1 MEEQRKKILI
11 VDDSELNREIL
22 ISMLEDEYDIIRAED
37 GQQAV
42 YIMTEHYMELALLLL
57 DMNMPVMN
65 GYEVLQVMKER
76 LWLDHIP
83 VICISSDS
91 SDDNIGRA
99 YEMGVSDYFGRPFD
113 AAIVLRRVHNT
124 IALHDKSMGNFQD
137 AIGMLSTFYYRIL
150 KVNLT
155 TDSYLILKDGFDDE
169 ETYFNG
175 LSSFSARLH
184 SFADRD
190 YIYDED
196 KQEYLDFCNIKRLKQ
211 AFAGGSKQE
220 AICYR
225 RKAGN
230 EFKWVS
236 VSMMCSEEYEDNNQI
251 VMLYARDINDDYLK
265 QLDEVMRRTMDSLGT
280 VTVNVTKGE
289 CISCA
294 VKEKSVALAEEKES
308 LDSYVR
314 RLSQFAIGWEDRIR
328 IEEIFSQEN
337 LTREFERGKT
347 NISFETVVQG
357 DDDEKIRM
365 YRVVIEMI
373 RNSATGEV
381 EGVLYFLDITESYL
395 AEKIPQLLYQ
405 KSFEKI
411 ALIDARRNLINMES
425 TENFNAYR
433 YLNTKIA
440 YNIYVR
446 DIIGATVPEQEQ
458 ERLRRYMDMQTVCRE
473 LDENERYS
481 FTIQQ
486 FNEDG
491 EKRLKEYNY
500 MYLFKELGIILAV
513 TEDITELTGKDVL
526 TGGYNRQGFIH
537 NAENIFRSCEKKSEY
552 AVLYFNVRNFKAV
565 NELFGIDTGDKVLR
579 MLYKNLKF
587 SSLKPCVV
595 ARVEADQFT
604 CLVEKKNLDLNRL
617 AGLCDW
623 NFTQD
628 GKTMHIFCGCG
639 IFYVEEK
646 MMSINGMIDRAKLA
660 KKYITD
666 EYVKPYNI
674 YDSAMKSR
682 YIDQAEL
689 AGELR
694 NGLAQE
700 QFKVYYQPVVDTQTG
715 KVKSAEALIR
725 WIHPKRGFVSPAI
738 FIPALEESGHISEL
752 DFYVTKKVFGF
763 MKKRHDE
770 GKKNV
775 PISINLSWMDF
786 YDESMIRWIEENV
799 EAYQKMGIA
808 SRFEI
813 TETSFE
819 AMKQNRNNILESLQ
833 EKGAMT
839 LLDDFGSG
847 YSSYGVL
854 QDYNFDILKIDMSL
868 VRQIE
873 TNPKSRSILKSI
885 IAMAHELGMQ
895 LVAEGAETEE
905 QVAFLR
911 ENECDYIQGY
921 YYSKPLSED
930 EFIRYLEND
939 QI

>member
-11 VDDSELNREIL
+11 VDDSEMNREIL
-22 ISMLEDEYDIIRAED
+22 VSMLEDEYDLIQAED

-42 YIMTEHYMELALLLL
+42 YIMSEHYMELSLLLL

-76 LWLDHIP
+76 LWLDRIP
-83 VICISSDS
+83 VISISADS

-99 YEMGVSDYFGRPFD
+99 YKLGVSDYFSRPFD
-113 AAIVLRRVHNT
+113 AAVVLRRVQNT
-124 IALHDKSMGNFQD
+124 IALHDKSMGNIQD
-137 AIGMLSTFYYRIL
+137 TLGMLSAFYYVIL

-155 TDSYLILKDGFDDE
+155 TDSYLILKDGLDDQEKYFDSF
-169 ETYFNG
+169 T
-175 LSSFSARLH
+175 SFSGRLRG
-184 SFADRD
+184 FADVD
-190 YIYDED
+190 CIYED
-196 KQEYLDFCNIKRLKQ
+196 DKKECLEFCNIKRLRK
-211 AFAGGSKQE
+211 AFAGGNRKE
-220 AICYR
+220 MIRYR
-225 RKAGN
+225 RKVKD

-236 VSMMCSEEYEDNNQI
+236 LTMICSEEYEDDNQI
-251 VMLYARDINDDYLK
+251 VMLYVRDINDDYLK
-265 QLDEVMRRTMDSLGT
+265 QLDEVMRKTTDSLGT
-280 VTVNVTKGE
+280 VTVNVSKGK

-294 VKEKSVALAEEKES
+294 VKTKSIGIRGEKEN
-308 LDSYVR
+308 LDDYVR
-314 RLSQFAIGWEDRIR
+314 RISMYAIGCEDRAKANQL
-328 IEEIFSQEN
+328 FVQEN
-337 LTREFERGKT
+337 LLKEFAGGRT
-347 NISFETVVQG
+347 IVSFETVAQG
-357 DDDEKIRM
+357 DKDEKIRM
-365 YRVVIEMI
+365 FRITIEMI
-373 RNSATGEV
+373 RNSMTDDI
-381 EGVLYFLDITESYL
+381 EGVLYFQDITESYL

-405 KSFEKI
+405 KNFEKV

-425 TENFNAYR
+425 TEDFNAYR
-433 YLNTKIA
+433 YLHMKINYNTYCREIL
-440 YNIYVR
+440 
-446 DIIGATVPEQEQ
+446 GTMVPEQEK
-458 ERLRRYMDMQTVCRE
+458 EHLKKNTDIETICSE
-473 LDENERYS
+473 LNQNGRYS
-481 FTIQQ
+481 FTVHQIS
-486 FNEDG
+486 EDG
-491 EKRLKEYNY
+491 EIRLKEFNFMY
-500 MYLFKELGIILAV
+500 MFKELGIILAV
-513 TEDITELTGKDVL
+513 TEDITELSGKDVL

-537 NAENIFRSCEKKSEY
+537 NSENIFRHCDDRTDY

-565 NELFGIDTGDKVLR
+565 NELFGVDIGDNVLR
-579 MLYKNLKF
+579 TIYKNLRS

-604 CLVEKKNLDLNRL
+604 CLVEKKKLDFDALS
-617 AGLCDW
+617 GLCEW
-623 NFTQD
+623 NFTKN

-639 IFYVEEK
+639 IFFVENKE
-646 MMSINGMIDRAKLA
+646 MSINGMIDRAKLA

-674 YDSAMKSR
+674 YDVY
-682 YIDQAEL
+682 YIDRAEL

-700 QFKVYYQPVVDTQTG
+700 QFKVYYQPVVDAKTG
-715 KVKSAEALIR
+715 EIRSAEALIR
-725 WIHPKRGFVSPAI
+725 WMHPKRGFVSPAI

-752 DFYVTKKVFGF
+752 DFYVAKKVFEF
-763 MKKRHDE
+763 MRKRCED
-770 GKKNV
+770 GKKNI

-786 YDESMIRWIEENV
+786 YDEKMMKWIEENV
-799 EAYQKMGIA
+799 ESSQKLGIK

-833 EKGAMT
+833 KKGAVT

-911 ENECDYIQGY
+911 ENDCDCIQGY
-921 YYSKPLSED
+921 YYSKPLPED
-930 EFIRYLEND
+930 EFLEYLGEN
-939 QI
+939 

>member
-1 MEEQRKKILI
+1 MEEQKKKILI

-22 ISMLEDEYDIIRAED
+22 ISMLEDEYDIIQAED
-37 GQQAV
+37 GKQAV
-42 YIMTEHYMELALLLL
+42 YIMTEHHMELALLLL

-76 LWLDHIP
+76 LWLNHIP
-83 VICISSDS
+83 VICISADS

-113 AAIVLRRVHNT
+113 AAVVLRRVHNT
-124 IALHDKSMGNFQD
+124 IALHDKSMENFQD
-137 AIGMLSTFYYRIL
+137 AIGMLSTFYYLIL

-155 TDSYLILKDGFDDE
+155 TDSYLILKDGFNDG
-169 ETYFNG
+169 ETCFNS
-175 LSSFSARLH
+175 LTSFSARLH
-184 SFADRD
+184 SFADRN
-190 YIYDED
+190 YVYEED
-196 KQEYLDFCNIKRLKQ
+196 KKDYLEFCNTKRLKQ
-211 AFAGGSKQE
+211 AFSEGSKQE
-220 AICYR
+220 TIRYR
-225 RKAGN
+225 RRCGN

-236 VSMMCSEEYEDNNQI
+236 ISMMCSEEYEDDNQI
-251 VMLYARDINDDYLK
+251 VMLYVRDINDDYLK
-265 QLDEVMRRTMDSLGT
+265 QLDEVMRRTKDSLGT
-280 VTVNVTKGE
+280 VTVNVTRGK

-294 VKEKSVALAEEKES
+294 VKEKGIALADEKES
-308 LDSYVR
+308 LDSYVK
-314 RLSQFAIGWEDRIR
+314 RLSQYAIGWEARIKA
-328 IEEIFSQEN
+328 EEIFSQDN
-337 LTREFERGKT
+337 LLREFESGK
-347 NISFETVVQG
+347 NNVVFETVVQG

-365 YRVVIEMI
+365 FRITIEMI
-373 RNSATGEV
+373 RNSVTGEV
-381 EGVLYFLDITESYL
+381 EGIMYFMDITESYL
-395 AEKIPQLLYQ
+395 EEKIPQLLYQ
-405 KSFEKI
+405 KSFEKV

-433 YLNTKIA
+433 YLNTKID
-440 YNIYVR
+440 YNLYIR
-446 DIIGATVPEQEQ
+446 DIIGVTVPEQEQ
-458 ERLRRYMDMQTVCRE
+458 ERLRRYMDMPTVCRE

-481 FTIQQ
+481 FTIHQM
-486 FNEDG
+486 NEDG

-537 NAENIFRSCEKKSEY
+537 NTENIFRNCRNKSEY

-579 MLYKNLKF
+579 MIYKNLKF

-604 CLVEKKNLDLNRL
+604 CLIEKKNLDLDGL
-617 AGLCDW
+617 SGLCEW

-628 GKTMHIFCGCG
+628 GKTMHICCGCG

-646 MMSINGMIDRAKLA
+646 KMSINGMIDRAKLA
-660 KKYITD
+660 KQYITD

-674 YDSAMKSR
+674 YDSEMKSR
-682 YIDQAEL
+682 YIDRAEL

-725 WIHPKRGFVSPAI
+725 WIHPKRGFVSPAV

-763 MKKRHDE
+763 MKKRHEE

-775 PISINLSWMDF
+775 PVSINLSWMDF
-786 YDESMIRWIEENV
+786 YDASMIKWIEENV
-799 EAYQKMGIA
+799 EEYRNMGIA

-911 ENECDYIQGY
+911 ENKCDYIQGY
-921 YYSKPLSED
+921 YYSKPLPEE
-930 EFIRYLEND
+930 EFIEYLENN
-939 QI
+939 